1 MRPLSIVHALPFF
14 DPATRFGG
22 PVAQL
27 RRVCRELAGHGHH
40 VSVVT
45 TDLDIGPALPRD
57 RWVERDGYRV
67 WYASAHRLGRWAPYY
82 APRVRE
88 PLDECLPIADVLHLS
103 LSFTHLNVVARRR
116 AAAHG
121 VPYVYTPRSCLDPV
135 RLRQRRVLKLG
146 FLALFERRIIR
157 DAAAVHVLTDV
168 ERGQALRQ
176 GARPNQCVVIPNG
189 AEVDPDADFPDGNVF
204 REHARVNPDAPLV
217 LFMGRLH
224 RVKGLDLLVDAFAR
238 LHADMPAAHLV
249 IAGPDEGERPAIEAR
264 ARRLGVA
271 DAVHL
276 TGRLDGELRLS
287 AFRAADVFALTSHS
301 EGMPNAV
308 LEACAAGTPVLISDR
323 CNIPEVTTWAA
334 GRVVTIGDGGAAA
347 ATATGLRE
355 MLADPDALRVMG
367 GNARRMVRE
376 RFAWPTVIGHLETL
390 YRRLTSGSVAS
401 DGPDVVTVRAA

>member
-1 MRPLSIVHALPFF
+1 MRPLYIVHALPFF

-27 RRVCRELAGHGHH
+27 RRVCRELAGRGHH

-88 PLDECLPIADVLHLS
+88 PLDACLPDTDVLHLS

-146 FLALFERRIIR
+146 FMALHERRIIR

-176 GARPNQCVVIPNG
+176 GARPDQCVVIPNG
-189 AEVDPDADFPDGNVF
+189 AEFDPDADFPDGNVF
-204 REHARVNPDAPLV
+204 REHVRVDPDAPLV

-238 LHADMPAAHLV
+238 LRADVPAAQLV
-249 IAGPDEGERPAIEAR
+249 IAGPDEGERSAAEAR
-264 ARRLGVA
+264 ARRLGITE
-271 DAVHL
+271 AVHF

-287 AFRAADVFALTSHS
+287 AFRAADVFALTSYS

-323 CNIPEVTTWAA
+323 CNMPEVRTWAA
-334 GRVVTIGDGGAAA
+334 GRIVPVEVCAA
-347 ATATGLRE
+347 ATGLRE
-355 MLADPDALRVMG
+355 MLADPVALRVMG

-376 RFAWPTVIGHLETL
+376 RFAWPTVIGRLNTL
-390 YRRLTSGSVAS
+390 YRRLTSSVAP
-401 DGPDVVTVRAA
+401 DGRDVATVRAA

>member
-1 MRPLSIVHALPFF
+1 MRPLYIVHALPFF

-22 PVAQL
+22 PIAQL
-27 RRVCRELAGHGHH
+27 RRVCRELAARGHH

-45 TDLDIGPALPRD
+45 TDLEIGPSLPRD
-57 RWVERDGYRV
+57 QWVERDGYRV
-67 WYASAHRLGRWAPYY
+67 WYATAHRLGRWAPYY

-88 PLDECLPIADVLHLS
+88 PLDECLPDTDVLHLS
-103 LSFTHLNVVARRR
+103 LSFTHLNIVARRR

-146 FLALFERRIIR
+146 FLALHERSIIR

-168 ERGQALRQ
+168 ERGQAMRQ
-176 GARPNQCVVIPNG
+176 GARPDQCVVIPNG
-189 AEVDPDADFPDGNVF
+189 AELDPDADLPDGNVF
-204 REHARVNPDAPLV
+204 REHARIDPDAPLV

-238 LHADMPAAHLV
+238 LRAEVPAAHLV

-264 ARRLGVA
+264 VRRLGIA
-271 DAVHL
+271 DAVRF
-276 TGRLDGELRLS
+276 TGSLDGALRLS
-287 AFRAADVFALTSHS
+287 AFRAADVFALTSYS

-323 CNIPEVTTWAA
+323 CNMPEVATFAA
-334 GRVVTIGDGGAAA
+334 GRVIPISAGS
-347 ATATGLRE
+347 ATATASGLRE
-355 MLADPDALRVMG
+355 MLADPVALRAMG
-367 GNARRMVRE
+367 GNARRMVQE
-376 RFAWPTVIGHLETL
+376 RFAWPTVIGRLDTL

-401 DGPDVVTVRAA
+401 DGPDVATVRAA

>member
-27 RRVCRELAGHGHH
+27 RCVCRELAGHGHH
-40 VSVVT
+40 VSVIT

-57 RWVERDGYRV
+57 RWVEREGYRV

-82 APRVRE
+82 APGVRE
-88 PLDECLPIADVLHLS
+88 PLEECLPDTDVLHLS
-103 LSFTHLNVVARRR
+103 LSFTHLNVVARRM

-135 RLRQRRVLKLG
+135 RLRQRRLLKLG
-146 FLALFERRIIR
+146 FLALHERRIIR

-176 GARPNQCVVIPNG
+176 GARPEQCVVIPNG
-189 AEVDPDADFPDGNVF
+189 AEFDTETVFPDGNLF
-204 REHARVNPDAPLV
+204 RQHARVDPDAPLV

-224 RVKGLDLLVDAFAR
+224 RVKGLDLLVEAFAR
-238 LHADMPAAHLV
+238 VRADMPAAQLV

-264 ARRLGVA
+264 TRRLGIA
-271 DAVHL
+271 DAVRF
-276 TGRLDGELRLS
+276 TGRLDGDLRRS
-287 AFRAADVFALTSHS
+287 AYRAADVFALTSYS

-308 LEACAAGTPVLISDR
+308 LEACSAGTPVLISDR
-323 CNIPEVTTWAA
+323 CNLPEVATHCA
-334 GRVVTIGDGGAAA
+334 GRVVTIGDGAADAAA
-347 ATATGLRE
+347 CALGE
-355 MLADPDALRVMG
+355 MLADPAALGVMG
-367 GNARRMVRE
+367 DNARRMVRE
-376 RFAWPTVIGHLETL
+376 RFSWPTVIGHLDTL
-390 YRRLTSGSVAS
+390 YRRLTDGAVAS
-401 DGPDVVTVRAA
+401 NGPDVATVRAA

>member
-1 MRPLSIVHALPFF
+1 MRPLYIVHALPFF

-27 RRVCRELAGHGHH
+27 RRVCRELAARGHH

-45 TDLDIGPALPRD
+45 TDLEIGPALPRD
-57 RWVERDGYRV
+57 QWVERDGYRV
-67 WYASAHRLGRWAPYY
+67 WYATAHRLGRWAPYY
-82 APRVRE
+82 APRIRE
-88 PLDECLPIADVLHLS
+88 PLDACLPDTDVLHLS
-103 LSFTHLNVVARRR
+103 LSFTHLNIVARRR
-116 AAAHG
+116 AAAHA

-146 FLALFERRIIR
+146 FLALHERRIIR

-168 ERGQALRQ
+168 ERGQAMRQ
-176 GARPNQCVVIPNG
+176 GARPDQCVVIPNG
-189 AEVDPDADFPDGNVF
+189 AELDPDADLPDGNVF
-204 REHARVNPDAPLV
+204 REHARVDPDAPLV

-238 LHADMPAAHLV
+238 LRTEVPAAHLV

-264 ARRLGVA
+264 VRRLGIA
-271 DAVHL
+271 DAVRF
-276 TGRLDGELRLS
+276 TGRLDGTLRLS
-287 AFRAADVFALTSHS
+287 AFRAADVFALTSYS

-323 CNIPEVTTWAA
+323 CNMPEVATFAA
-334 GRVVTIGDGGAAA
+334 GRVIPINAGSATAAA
-347 ATATGLRE
+347 SGLRE
-355 MLADPDALRVMG
+355 MLADPVALREMG
-367 GNARRMVRE
+367 GNARRMVQD
-376 RFAWPTVIGHLETL
+376 RFAWPTVIGRLDTL

-401 DGPDVVTVRAA
+401 DGPDVATVRAA